1 MLVLWVAAD
10 LGEAEDEG
18 AVDGEAG
25 GWKGNRGGLDPCLL
39 QTSAEE
45 RRRRGVGA
53 LAKGGGATAREA
65 AAARER
71 G

>member
-1 MLVLWVAAD
+1 LEKQKMKEQLTARL
-10 LGEAEDEG
+10 
-18 AVDGEAG
+18 VDGRAIEEG
-25 GWKGNRGGLDPCLL
+25 STL